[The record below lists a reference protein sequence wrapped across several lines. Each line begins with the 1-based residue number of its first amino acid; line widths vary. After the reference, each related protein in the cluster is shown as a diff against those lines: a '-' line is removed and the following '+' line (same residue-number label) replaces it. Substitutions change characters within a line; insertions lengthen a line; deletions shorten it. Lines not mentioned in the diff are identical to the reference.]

1 MPSAIAYGSIS
12 IIDTTDLGEFSVM
25 PMSNLPLTVIYD
37 PDQQVYTPTWN
48 DSNLRVTP
56 AVYYAGKPV
65 ALGTSGLSVT
75 WQRQE
80 GVSGYS
86 ALTTGEAVVDNGV
99 LSVTQNKFTPS
110 STMITYVVTA
120 TYQEPS
126 AQITLTA
133 QGQITFSLVKNS
145 SGAKT
150 CFITGD
156 SIFKYDTSQS
166 LVGASSIT
174 LTGTVSN
181 VTISE
186 WQYQNSAGNWIKYP
200 GSGTGTTLTVNA
212 TDNTFINSDNK
223 CVIRLTTSDSTVY
236 DLHTITKLRD
246 GAAGS
251 ETVSAVLTND
261 DQTIPFNSEG
271 VGDFSSASSRIIIY
285 EGGADV
291 TDTWTISVAYAGCSG
306 TASTTSSAN
315 DTVSVSSFS
324 DGASTG
330 NVTFTCTKT
339 DYNTITKTFSL
350 VKVESGADGTSP
362 TIYSVE
368 ADALALNKDI
378 SDPPIYTPASVTFTS
393 YSQTGSEAKT
403 AYAGRFEIYENMT
416 FAEYEAATT
425 TARNSARKYYSNSN
439 ESSYTYTPS
448 SSAETILC
456 ILYEAGART
465 NRLDTQLCVIT
476 SDGATGATGAQG
488 PDGASAINIVL
499 GNYADVLTCT
509 NGNAII
515 GSGSPAKQRIE
526 VPFAAYEGT
535 TRIPCTVSAPALLGV
550 TATTSAATATADGY
564 VRWDLPTGTSVPTA
578 DGTVSLTFTATA
590 STGQVV
596 VIENYTWSRNSAA
609 ANAVFLQIYASGGY
623 DTITD
628 DNNSVTLQ
636 GLLTDG
642 GLDVTTTGNITWTW
656 SKWNSSSSQ
665 YTTIANATTS
675 SLTVTD
681 TDVQS
686 YASYRLQA
694 DYGTGHFYA
703 YFSVYDKHDPIQVA
717 VLSSV
722 GTQLVNG
729 VGYGAIYAKVTRN
742 GSEIDAIRSETFST
756 TPPSGAAK
764 DDLYYHIDKTNKT
777 VTLKKYSGSQW
788 NNETEGYT
796 GSYSWSWRDKDG
808 NGVTTMNGNALPT
821 QGKVIYIDGDMIDT
835 KIIADVTVEI

>member
-1 MPSAIAYGSIS
+1 MATAIAYGSLTLT
-12 IIDTTDLGEFSVM
+12 DLTDLGEFSVM

-37 PDQQVYTPTWN
+37 PDQHVYTPTWN

-56 AVYYAGKPV
+56 AVYYAGQPV
-65 ALGTSGLSVT
+65 ALGSSGLSVT

-80 GVSGYS
+80 GVSGYT
-86 ALTTGEAVVDNGV
+86 ALTTGESVVDDGV

-110 STMITYVVTA
+110 STMITYIVTA
-120 TYQEPS
+120 TYQEPT

-150 CFITGD
+150 CFINGD
-156 SIFKYDTSQS
+156 SIFKYNTSQE
-166 LVGASSIT
+166 LVGASTIT
-174 LTGTVSN
+174 LTGSVSN

-186 WQYQNSAGNWIKYP
+186 WQYQNSSGNWVKYP
-200 GSGTGTTLTVNA
+200 GSGTGTTLTVRA
-212 TDNTFINSDNK
+212 TDETFINSDNK
-223 CVIRLTTSDSTVY
+223 CFIRLTTSDPSVY
-236 DLHTITKLRD
+236 DLHTIVKLRD

-251 ETVSAVLTND
+251 KTVSAVLTND
-261 DQTIPFNSEG
+261 DQMVPFDSEG
-271 VGDFSSASSRIIIY
+271 TGNFSAATSRIIIY
-285 EGGADV
+285 EGGTDV
-291 TDTWTISVAYAGCSG
+291 TDTWTISVSFSGCVG
-306 TASTTSSAN
+306 TTSTTTVAN
-315 DTVSVSSFS
+315 DTVSVTRF
-324 DGASTG
+324 DGGANNG
-330 NVTFTCTKT
+330 NVTFTCTKQNY
-339 DYNTITKTFSL
+339 DALTKTFSL
-350 VKVESGADGTSP
+350 VKIESGADGLSP
-362 TIYSVE
+362 TIYSLD
-368 ADALALNKDI
+368 ADTLAINKDI
-378 SDPPIYTPASVTFTS
+378 SDPPIFTPASVTFRA
-393 YSQTGSEAKT
+393 YAQTGEVKDE
-403 AYAGRFEIYENMT
+403 YDGMFRIFENISY
-416 FAEYEAATT
+416 AEYLVASPKPTPKASSS
-425 TARNSARKYYSNSN
+425 SAEPSK
-439 ESSYTYTPS
+439 TYTPS
-448 SSAETILC
+448 SSATSILC
-456 ILYEAGART
+456 ILYAGGAFD
-465 NRLDTQLCVIT
+465 NVLDTQQVVIT
-476 SDGATGATGAQG
+476 SDGATGEEGPQG

-509 NGNAII
+509 NGNTII
-515 GSGSPAKQRIE
+515 GSGSPAQQSILI
-526 VPFAAYEGT
+526 PFAAYEGT
-535 TRIPCTVSAPALLGV
+535 TRIPCTVTAPALLGV
-550 TATTSAATATADGY
+550 SATTSAATATTDGY
-564 VRWDLPTGTSVPTA
+564 VRWNLPTGTSVPTA
-578 DGTVSLTFTATA
+578 DGTVSLTFVATA

-596 VIENYTWSRNSAA
+596 IIENYTWSRNSAA

-628 DNNSVTLQ
+628 DNAQVTMQ
-636 GLLTDG
+636 GQLTDG
-642 GLDVTTTGNITWTW
+642 GLDVTNTGNITWTW
-656 SKWNSSSSQ
+656 SKWNPTTSQ
-665 YTTIANATTS
+665 YTTVPDANLS
-675 SLTVTD
+675 SLTVTN

-703 YFSVYDKHDPIQVA
+703 YFSVYDKHDPIQVS